1 MSEWDSVADL
11 VNFNL
16 QISANDF
23 VAAVP
28 FESKVLDFGC
38 GYGRMTKE
46 ILELGYREVI
56 GIDSSQEMVNRGLS
70 ECPELDLRHLSTEVL
85 PFSDGEFDSIL
96 LCAVLTCIPE
106 QSSRNHVLKELH
118 RVLKPQGII
127 YLAEFCSDQS
137 LRFVSGT
144 GVSMWHSS
152 KAELEGLLKDFDI
165 ESSTLVDNPTMSGH
179 KSKASH
185 IIARKVISQETMASI
200 VNF

>member
-1 MSEWDSVADL
+1 MSEWDSVADQ

-16 QISANDF
+16 RISACDF

-38 GYGRMTKE
+38 GYGRITKE
-46 ILELGYREVI
+46 ISGLGYHKVV
-56 GIDSSQEMVNRGLS
+56 GIDSSKEMVNRGLS
-70 ECPELDLRHLSTEVL
+70 ECPELDLRHLSTEIL
-85 PFSDGEFDSIL
+85 PFSDDEFDSII
-96 LCAVLTCIPE
+96 LCAVLTCIPD
-106 QSSRNHVLKELH
+106 QSSRNNVLRELH

-152 KAELEGLLKDFDI
+152 KVELEGGLKDFYI
-165 ESSTLVDNPTMSGH
+165 ESSRLVDNPTMSGH
-179 KSKASH
+179 ESKASH
-185 IIARKVISQETMASI
+185 IIARKVI
-200 VNF
+200 